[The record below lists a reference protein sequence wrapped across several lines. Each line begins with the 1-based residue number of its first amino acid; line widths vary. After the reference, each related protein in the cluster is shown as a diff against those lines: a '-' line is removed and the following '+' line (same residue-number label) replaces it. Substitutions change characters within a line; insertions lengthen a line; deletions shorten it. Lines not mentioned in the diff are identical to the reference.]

1 MIVAQLSAKYLHKN
15 HIKHA
20 VPLWNISSHLI
31 IIFDVNSLFK
41 FALNASD
48 RKPDATLSQYYLLI
62 ETLVYI
68 RRMYI

>member
-1 MIVAQLSAKYLHKN
+1 MIVAKLSAKYLHKDHN
-15 HIKHA
+15 KHA
-20 VPLWNISSHLI
+20 VPLWHMSSHLI
-31 IIFDVNSLFK
+31 IIFNVNSLFK

-62 ETLVYI
+62 ETLIYI